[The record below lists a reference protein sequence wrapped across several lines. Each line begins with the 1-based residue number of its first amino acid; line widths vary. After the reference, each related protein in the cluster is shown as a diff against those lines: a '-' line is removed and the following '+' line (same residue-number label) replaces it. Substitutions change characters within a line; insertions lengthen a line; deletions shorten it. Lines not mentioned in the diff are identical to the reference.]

1 MWLRSQQIGGECV
14 TQQSSLLGVQPAG
27 QKATFHPSW
36 LILHLY
42 FSTGMPPTSV
52 RKSPS
57 HDSIHSS
64 ALSTFRCLGFRGDVT
79 LGMNRPPG
87 GDPAGLQLLGC
98 EESAWSLQRRTLQD
112 GTSVEPSRTQLTG
125 KRGPLFYPERPKC
138 LWLRRVS

>member
-1 MWLRSQQIGGECV
+1 MNISGLNYPIQNKIVQK
-14 TQQSSLLGVQPAG
+14 TFQS
-27 QKATFHPSW
+27 T
-36 LILHLY
+36 ICRY
-42 FSTGMPPTSV
+42 
-52 RKSPS
+52 
-57 HDSIHSS
+57 
-64 ALSTFRCLGFRGDVT
+64 RGDVT

-138 LWLRRVS
+138 L